1 MQDNALHTR
10 KEDTVTRIQHPPS
23 AGTRRQIA
31 TSFHRIAHQ
40 VAKSNLPA
48 DFEPEGLTRL
58 SDRVPL
64 SGAEQGVLNFLLHIW
79 DYTENPF
86 ELSATQ
92 RWDEDHLAAFGRWVT
107 DSCRYF

>member
-1 MQDNALHTR
+1 
-10 KEDTVTRIQHPPS
+10 
-23 AGTRRQIA
+23 
-31 TSFHRIAHQ
+31 
-40 VAKSNLPA
+40 VAIKNLPA
-48 DFEPEGLTRL
+48 DFEPADLIRL
-58 SDRVPL
+58 PDRVPL

-107 DSCRYF
+107 DPEEPCRYF